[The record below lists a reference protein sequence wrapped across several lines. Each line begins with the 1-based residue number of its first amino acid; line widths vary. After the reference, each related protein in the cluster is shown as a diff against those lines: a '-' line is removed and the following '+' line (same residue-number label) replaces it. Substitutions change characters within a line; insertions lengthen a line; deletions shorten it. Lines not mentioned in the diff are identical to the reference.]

1 MQALGQGRTWRYI
14 SRMRA
19 LYTAILYFGS
29 FLTLGWLGRRL
40 IDNWMLHH
48 GEDLSE
54 VQAQAGEDRR
64 KQPRFLLGVW
74 RR

>member
-1 MQALGQGRTWRYI
+1 
-14 SRMRA
+14 MRA

-29 FLTLGWLGRRL
+29 FLTLGWLSKRF
-40 IDNWMLHH
+40 IDEWMAHH

-54 VQAQAGEDRR
+54 VQNQAGENRH

-74 RR
+74 RK